1 MADVNNVTLTGR
13 LVRDAE
19 LKKTARNVTI
29 CEFTIANNFTKRTG
43 DVWSKDANYFD
54 LAIFDKKAMGLYP
67 FLKQGVLVGVEAELR
82 QNRWEKDGKKRS
94 SIEIHVRDI
103 NLLSSPK
110 NTQEQEHDS
119 TESQDEETGS
129 NYPEGDDPQLDIY

>member
-29 CEFTIANNFTKRTG
+29 CEFSIANNFTKRTG

-82 QNRWEKDGKKRS
+82 QNRWEK
-94 SIEIHVRDI
+94 
-103 NLLSSPK
+103 
-110 NTQEQEHDS
+110 
-119 TESQDEETGS
+119 TER
-129 NYPEGDDPQLDIY
+129 NDPALKYMFGI